1 MDDYF
6 PGGKDNFAADRD
18 TASKALA
25 AWPATR
31 TAARESQAFLGRAV
45 RYLALEAGIT
55 QFLDVGPGLPSV
67 GNVPETKAISEA
79 RPVGPLPPTSDPIS
93 PTTSR

>member
-6 PGGKDNFAADRD
+6 LGKDNFAADRA

-45 RYLALEAGIT
+45 RYLAQKAGIT
-55 QFLDVGPGLPSV
+55 SSDAPGGISASPLRCRPAAPSAV
-67 GNVPETKAISEA
+67 AEPA
-79 RPVGPLPPTSDPIS
+79 R
-93 PTTSR
+93 